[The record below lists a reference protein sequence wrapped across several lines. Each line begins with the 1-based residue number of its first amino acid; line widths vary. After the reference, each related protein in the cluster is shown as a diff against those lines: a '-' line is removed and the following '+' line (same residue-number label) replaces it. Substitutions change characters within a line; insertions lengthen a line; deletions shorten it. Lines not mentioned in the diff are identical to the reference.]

1 MPNGFFER
9 NAWKILAGLSL
20 ILIVFGI
27 GDFAA
32 GGATY
37 VTGEAVLFNSL
48 TGTTWNELRVAD
60 PGAAKLID
68 YQVRSSGAILLVVGA
83 LSLAICVTALRR
95 GEPWAWRTMWI
106 WPLWF
111 VLFYVLI
118 WIAQPDPRSGT
129 PVPVISGA
137 IFLVISVVTLGLSN
151 RRYVPGGPLR
161 LRLSRER

>member
-1 MPNGFFER
+1 MPNRFFEH
-9 NAWKILAGLSL
+9 NAWKIFAALSV

-27 GDFAA
+27 GDVAA

-37 VTGEAVLFNSL
+37 AAGEAVLFNSL
-48 TGTTWNELRVAD
+48 TGTTWDELRVAD

-68 YQVRSSGAILLVVGA
+68 SQVRSGGALLLVVGS
-83 LSLAICVTALRR
+83 LSLAVCVTALRR

-118 WIAQPDPRSGT
+118 WIAQPDPQSGT
-129 PVPVISGA
+129 PVPVISGT
-137 IFLVISVVTLGLSN
+137 IFLAISVVTLVLSF
-151 RRYVPGGPLR
+151 RRYVPADR
-161 LRLSRER
+161 S